1 MKIREI
7 IESVSFLILLFGALY
22 VALLFGAVTKQAEI
36 EERALQTELK
46 SDYSWQDIEIIIF
59 GEIQE

>member
-1 MKIREI
+1 MKVREL
-7 IESVSFLILLFGALY
+7 IESVSFLILLFGTLY
-22 VALLFGAVTKQAEI
+22 VALLFGAVIKQAEI

-59 GEIQE
+59 SETQE

>member
-22 VALLFGAVTKQAEI
+22 VALLFSAVTKQAEI

>member
-1 MKIREI
+1 MKVREL
-7 IESVSFLILLFGALY
+7 IESVSFLILLFGTLY
-22 VALLFGAVTKQAEI
+22 VALLFGAAIKQAEI